1 MDYRYIPFTNLKYK
15 YVIYE
20 NGDVY
25 RITKSSQRLISP
37 RKECICLTEKSGRR
51 VQIKHVSLLLHSFY
65 GGYFKRRQYTIKNS
79 SKPLHIKNVKW
90 KEGFGEHIDFEYL
103 DNLNL
108 KKLNFENKCVW
119 QYYYTYDCNYLIKV
133 IDKNKGLYYSIFKY
147 WKILPYF
154 NDFYNDF
161 KAKFAE
167 FVNSGHVVPE
177 EDSQRLNV
185 YLKKLVKF
193 YAMTIISKKV
203 KRNSVFTSNV
213 ETFSDNIRVN
223 LLYDLED
230 KEYEDLDEEIED
242 MFNYFSS

>member
-108 KKLNFENKCVW
+108 KK
-119 QYYYTYDCNYLIKV
+119 IK
-133 IDKNKGLYYSIFKY
+133 L
-147 WKILPYF
+147 
-154 NDFYNDF
+154 
-161 KAKFAE
+161 
-167 FVNSGHVVPE
+167 
-177 EDSQRLNV
+177 
-185 YLKKLVKF
+185 
-193 YAMTIISKKV
+193 
-203 KRNSVFTSNV
+203 
-213 ETFSDNIRVN
+213 
-223 LLYDLED
+223 
-230 KEYEDLDEEIED
+230 
-242 MFNYFSS
+242 